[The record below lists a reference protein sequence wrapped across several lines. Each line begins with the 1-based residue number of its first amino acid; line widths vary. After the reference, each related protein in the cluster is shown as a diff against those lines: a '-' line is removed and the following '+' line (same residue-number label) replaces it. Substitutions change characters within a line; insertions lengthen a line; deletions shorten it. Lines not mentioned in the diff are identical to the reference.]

1 MVCHRAA
8 AADVGAAVGAAA
20 AADAAGVRTLGWV
33 AAVVKRRPRCEREEP
48 RRPCMT
54 CAGRGK
60 RVGKGNCHSCV
71 SALRYGGQCPA
82 CQTTRVRC
90 CYMLCVDGHDAWL
103 CRSGYYMCLHS
114 PSLSKGHGTSWHRFR
129 VSRHVESRLDGDDVK
144 LRGSVALTLKFLVV
158 CDKVETASQSIKIHK
173 LYDWKP
179 IVTVALSL
187 MSMLS
192 WHLRLCDG
200 KGFACHLTSTF
211 LQGGGKGFACNR
223 VCRE

>member
-8 AADVGAAVGAAA
+8 AAVVGAAVGAAA

-54 CAGRGK
+54 CAGREK
-60 RVGKGNCHSCV
+60 ERQLPLV
-71 SALRYGGQCPA
+71 
-82 CQTTRVRC
+82 CQRFVCRGSVPRVRLLACALVVTC
-90 CYMLCVDGHDAWL
+90 CVLMAMTHLL
-103 CRSGYYMCLHS
+103 CRSGYYICLHS
-114 PSLSKGHGTSWHRFR
+114 PSLSKGHGTSWYRFR

-158 CDKVETASQSIKIHK
+158 CDKVETASQSIKITK

-179 IVTVALSL
+179 MVTVALSL

-211 LQGGGKGFACNR
+211 LQGEGEGFACNR